1 MLPTVTPPGRTVSAS
16 RREHCARQQPQWAAP
31 FCRSVWTRRVAP
43 TAGRAIISVKLGHL
57 QLSSL
62 NLRTRDTGDSMLLP
76 IGGRRQTPGGVI
88 MAFTKIRETIA
99 AFRPEPELTLE
110 EKRLAQHARQQ
121 APPSEGAES
130 ITPGRAIAMRIVLL
144 LVVAIP
150 VSVILSRI
158 LHGVFQ
164 FNSEVTGIITSAILS
179 FAIASL
185 HNAVLNR
192 IVASV
197 PVRTLSLHFGSKL

>member
-1 MLPTVTPPGRTVSAS
+1 
-16 RREHCARQQPQWAAP
+16 
-31 FCRSVWTRRVAP
+31 
-43 TAGRAIISVKLGHL
+43 
-57 QLSSL
+57 
-62 NLRTRDTGDSMLLP
+62 
-76 IGGRRQTPGGVI
+76 
-88 MAFTKIRETIA
+88 
-99 AFRPEPELTLE
+99 
-110 EKRLAQHARQQ
+110 
-121 APPSEGAES
+121 
-130 ITPGRAIAMRIVLL
+130 MRIVLL

-197 PVRTLSLHFGSKL
+197 PVRTLSLHFGSKLEETIAAFRNTKKQQSRKPGSVIASR